1 MGDRMNAAVE
11 AAFQAVAD
19 VHKLMSFHEPE
30 SDLAR
35 LNHKARAE
43 PVSVHP
49 WTWQVLQT
57 ALDLHRLSGGIF
69 DIAIAPVLQDM
80 KLLPRHPDQPR
91 PAASFRSA
99 SNAME
104 LLHDGRVRFKHPHL
118 QIDLGGIAKGFAVDR
133 ATDVLRQ
140 HGVPMGLVNA
150 GGDLAAFGT
159 PLWNIDIRNPRE
171 PACLLC
177 RVGLRDAALA
187 SSGSCFD
194 PVMSVNTRI
203 SAVIDPR
210 IATAVRTPGATVR
223 ASSCMIADAL
233 TKVVMLAGPSAAP
246 LLDHYAA
253 DAMIMRA
260 DGSLQMTQDFE
271 SAVCLAA

>member
-1 MGDRMNAAVE
+1 MNAAME
-11 AAFQAVAD
+11 AAFQGVAE

-35 LNHKARAE
+35 LNRKAWAE

-57 ALDLHRLSGGIF
+57 ALDLYRLSCGIF

-80 KLLPRHPDQPR
+80 KLLPRHPDR
-91 PAASFRSA
+91 PAASFRSV
-99 SNAME
+99 SNAIE

-133 ATDVLRQ
+133 ATDVLRE

-159 PLWNIDIRNPRE
+159 RLWNIDIRNPRE

-194 PVMSVNTRI
+194 PVMSVNTGI

-210 IATAVRTPGATVR
+210 SGTAVRTPGATVR

-233 TKVVMLAGPSAAP
+233 TKVVMLAGPSAGP
-246 LLDHYAA
+246 VLDHYAA

-260 DGSLQMTQDFE
+260 DGSLQMTQDFD

>member
-1 MGDRMNAAVE
+1 MNAAVE
-11 AAFQAVAD
+11 AAFQAAAE

-35 LNHKARAE
+35 LNREAWAE

-57 ALDLHRLSGGIF
+57 ALDLHRLSDGTF

-80 KLLPRHPDQPR
+80 RLLPRHPDQPR
-91 PAASFRSA
+91 PAAPFRSA
-99 SNAME
+99 SNAIE
-104 LLHDGRVRFKHPHL
+104 LLHDWRARFKHPHL
-118 QIDLGGIAKGFAVDR
+118 QIDLGGIAKGFAVDC
-133 ATDVLRQ
+133 AIDVLRR
-140 HGVPMGLVNA
+140 HGMPMGLVNA
-150 GGDLAAFGT
+150 GGDLAAFGMQ
-159 PLWNIDIRNPRE
+159 PWNIDIRNPRE

-177 RVGLRDAALA
+177 RVGLKDAALA

-194 PVMSVNTRI
+194 PVMSVNTGI
-203 SAVIDPR
+203 SAIIDPPSG
-210 IATAVRTPGATVR
+210 TAVRTLGATVR

-233 TKVVMLAGPSAAP
+233 TKVIMLAGPSAGP
-246 LLDHYAA
+246 VLDYYAA